1 MKEINRIH
9 LAKVPYEIEIDA
21 KKELTKYF
29 NDLQKYAN
37 DESIFDDVE
46 IRVTEILSDLGVNK
60 NDIISLEDVSKIKK
74 QLGDP
79 EVFADPDIVTETDEY
94 EVKDANIKET
104 VAKNLLYYRK
114 KNKITQKELGEMLG
128 VSQSAINQFEN
139 NK

>member
-37 DESIFDDVE
+37 DESIFDDIE

-94 EVKDANIKET
+94 EVKDADRQ
-104 VAKNLLYYRK
+104 VAR
-114 KNKITQKELGEMLG
+114 
-128 VSQSAINQFEN
+128 
-139 NK
+139 